1 MDAGRRKFAIIAGSA
16 LLLVLVVIVVA
27 RQMRGQP
34 RIVRELTVGNT
45 AFTISLPESGVIQ
58 YPQIQTMST
67 QISGNIEHI
76 FVKTGDRVIAGQLL
90 ATIANPQI
98 VSDAQSSA
106 AAYRA
111 ATARAESAQV
121 TDTTNVAQARANLE
135 ASRARLA
142 QARQDVA
149 SGLESGQ
156 GYGETTAAAQRA
168 QANANYISAATTL
181 RESQRVYFAYRDLY
195 ANKAI
200 SRDQLDQAQAKYEEA
215 QATYNQAQLARS
227 SMSTQLVRS
236 RTVLA
241 DNLRSAQEGYVQ
253 AQAALSAAVVESG
266 SGDVAAASAEAA
278 RAGSEYAFAQEQAD
292 ATQIH
297 APYDGV
303 VLSVAT
309 EKNDPVRP
317 LQPGDAVAQG
327 QPVIVLAQRRAFV
340 VRTKVDEQDVINV
353 HLGERA
359 QIAGEDFPGRVL
371 SGHVVEVSPIAQR
384 SDDSTSTSRT
394 VATTIAVDQSQAF
407 LRDGMSVNVNILT
420 TDLQHAIVVPN
431 EAIARDSGSTY
442 VFVVRNDDAYRRQVS
457 VGLSNEANSVIVSGL
472 RAGDVIV
479 AQSVVGLTDGAAV
492 SPPLPTPAGH
502 S

>member
-1 MDAGRRKFAIIAGSA
+1 MDAGRRKFVIIAGSV

-27 RQMRGQP
+27 RQMRSQP
-34 RIVRELTVGNT
+34 RIVREQTVGN
-45 AFTISLPESGVIQ
+45 ASFTISLPESGVIQ

-67 QISGNIEHI
+67 QISGNIGRI

-90 ATIANPQI
+90 ATIENPQI

-121 TDTTNVAQARANLE
+121 TDTTNVAQAQANLE
-135 ASRARLA
+135 TARARLA
-142 QARQDVA
+142 QARQDLI
-149 SGLESGQ
+149 SGSGHGLGESSGD
-156 GYGETTAAAQRA
+156 ALRA
-168 QANANYISAATTL
+168 QANVNYVSAATTL
-181 RESQRVYFAYRDLY
+181 REAQRTYAAYRDLY

-200 SRDQLDQAQAKYEEA
+200 SRDQLDQAEAKYEQA
-215 QATYNQAQLARS
+215 QAAYNQLI
-227 SMSTQLVRS
+227 RS
-236 RTVLA
+236 RTVLQ
-241 DNLRSAQEGYVQ
+241 DDVRSAQEGYVQ
-253 AQAALSAAVVESG
+253 AQTALAAAEVESG

-297 APYDGV
+297 APYDAIV
-303 VLSVAT
+303 MSVAT
-309 EKNDPVRP
+309 EKSDSVRP

-327 QPVIVLAQRRAFV
+327 QPLIALAQRQAFV

-353 HLGERA
+353 HLGERV
-359 QIAGEDFPGRVL
+359 QITGEDFPGRVL
-371 SGHVVEVSPIAQR
+371 NGHVVEVSPIAQR
-384 SDDSTSTSRT
+384 SEDSTSASRT
-394 VATTIAVDQSQAF
+394 VPTTIAVDGPPAF
-407 LRDGMSVNVNILT
+407 LRDGMSVNVSIFT

-431 EAIARDSGSTY
+431 EAIARDGGSTY
-442 VFVVRNDDAYRRQVS
+442 VFVVRNDDAYRQRVS

-472 RAGDVIV
+472 RTGDVIV
-479 AQSVVGLTDGAAV
+479 AQSAVGLTDGTPVSAPAA
-492 SPPLPTPAGH
+492 TGH

>member
-1 MDAGRRKFAIIAGSA
+1 MDAGRRKFVIIAGSV
-16 LLLVLVVIVVA
+16 LLLALVVIVVA
-27 RQMRGQP
+27 RQMHGQP
-34 RIVRELTVGNT
+34 RIVRELTVGN
-45 AFTISLPESGVIQ
+45 APFAISLPESGVIQ

-67 QISGNIEHI
+67 QISGNIGRI

-90 ATIANPQI
+90 ATIQNPQI

-111 ATARAESAQV
+111 ATARAESTQV
-121 TDTTNVAQARANLE
+121 TDTTNVAQAQANLE
-135 ASRARLA
+135 AARARLA
-142 QARQDVA
+142 QARQDLA
-149 SGLESGQ
+149 SGSGR
-156 GYGETTAAAQRA
+156 GLGSSAGPAPS
-168 QANANYISAATTL
+168 QANANYVSAATAL
-181 RESQRVYFAYRDLY
+181 REAQRTYVAYRNLY

-200 SRDQLDQAQAKYEEA
+200 SRDQLDQAEAKYEQA
-215 QATYNQAQLARS
+215 QAAYN
-227 SMSTQLVRS
+227 QLVRS
-236 RTVLA
+236 RTVLQ
-241 DNLRSAQEGYVQ
+241 DDVRSAQEGYVQ
-253 AQAALSAAVVESG
+253 AQTALAAARVESG

-297 APYDGV
+297 APYDGI

-327 QPVIVLAQRRAFV
+327 QPLIALAQRRAFV

-353 HLGERA
+353 HLGERV
-359 QIAGEDFPGRVL
+359 QITGEDFPGRTL

-384 SDDSTSTSRT
+384 SEDTTSGSRT
-394 VATTIAVDQSQAF
+394 VATTISVDNSPTF

-420 TDLQHAIVVPN
+420 TDLQRAIVVPN
-431 EAIARDSGSTY
+431 DAIGRDGGTSY
-442 VFVVRNDDAYRRQVS
+442 VFVVRNDAAYRRRVS
-457 VGLSNEANSVIVSGL
+457 VGLSNEASSVIVSGL
-472 RAGDVIV
+472 SPGDVIV
-479 AQSVVGLTDGAAV
+479 AQSVVGLTDGAPV
-492 SPPLPTPAGH
+492 SAPEAGH

>member
-1 MDAGRRKFAIIAGSA
+1 MDAGRRKFVIAAGSI

-34 RIVRELTVGNT
+34 RIVREQTVGN
-45 AFTISLPESGVIQ
+45 ASFTISLPESGVIQ

-67 QISGNIEHI
+67 QISGNIGRI
-76 FVKTGDRVIAGQLL
+76 FVKTGDRVVAGQLL
-90 ATIANPQI
+90 ATIENPEI
-98 VSDAQSSA
+98 VSDARSSA

-111 ATARAESAQV
+111 ASARAESAQV
-121 TDTTNVAQARANLE
+121 TDTTNVAQAQTNLE
-135 ASRARLA
+135 AARARLA
-142 QARQDVA
+142 QARQDLI
-149 SGLESGQ
+149 SGSGHGLGESS
-156 GYGETTAAAQRA
+156 AAALEA
-168 QANANYISAATTL
+168 HANLNYVSAATTL
-181 RESQRVYFAYRDLY
+181 REAQRTYAADRDLY

-200 SRDQLDQAQAKYEEA
+200 SRDQLDQAEAKYEQA
-215 QATYNQAQLARS
+215 QAAYNQLI
-227 SMSTQLVRS
+227 RS
-236 RTVLA
+236 RTVLE
-241 DNLRSAQEGYVQ
+241 DDVRSAQEGYVQ
-253 AQAALSAAVVESG
+253 AQTALAAAQIESG

-297 APYDGV
+297 APYDAI

-309 EKNDPVRP
+309 EKSDSVRP

-327 QPVIVLAQRRAFV
+327 QPLIALAQRQAFV

-353 HLGERA
+353 RLGERA
-359 QIAGEDFPGRVL
+359 QITGEDFPGRVL
-371 SGHVVEVSPIAQR
+371 SGRVVEVSPIAQR
-384 SDDSTSTSRT
+384 SEDTTSTSRT
-394 VATTIAVDQSQAF
+394 VSTTIAVDGPPPF

-431 EAIARDSGSTY
+431 EAIARDGGSTY
-442 VFVVRNDDAYRRQVS
+442 VFVVRNDDAYRRRVS
-457 VGLSNEANSVIVSGL
+457 VGLSNEASSVIISGL

-479 AQSVVGLTDGAAV
+479 AQSAVGLTDGTPV
-492 SPPLPTPAGH
+492 SALQPETGH

>member
-1 MDAGRRKFAIIAGSA
+1 MDAGRRKFVIAAGSI

-34 RIVRELTVGNT
+34 RIVREQTVGN
-45 AFTISLPESGVIQ
+45 ASFTISLPESGVIQ

-67 QISGNIEHI
+67 QISGNIGRI
-76 FVKTGDRVIAGQLL
+76 FVKTGDRVVAGQLL
-90 ATIANPQI
+90 ATIENPEI
-98 VSDAQSSA
+98 VSDARSSA

-111 ATARAESAQV
+111 ASARAESAQV
-121 TDTTNVAQARANLE
+121 TDTTNVAQAQTNLE
-135 ASRARLA
+135 AARARLA
-142 QARQDVA
+142 QARQDLI
-149 SGLESGQ
+149 SGSGHGLGESS
-156 GYGETTAAAQRA
+156 AAALEA
-168 QANANYISAATTL
+168 HANLNYVSAATTL
-181 RESQRVYFAYRDLY
+181 REAQRTYAADRDLY

-200 SRDQLDQAQAKYEEA
+200 SRDQLDQAEAKYEQA
-215 QATYNQAQLARS
+215 QAAYNQLI
-227 SMSTQLVRS
+227 RS
-236 RTVLA
+236 RTVLE
-241 DNLRSAQEGYVQ
+241 DDVRSAQEGYVQ
-253 AQAALSAAVVESG
+253 AQTALAAAQIESG

-297 APYDGV
+297 APYDAI

-309 EKNDPVRP
+309 EKSDSVRP

-327 QPVIVLAQRRAFV
+327 QPLIALAQRQAFV

-353 HLGERA
+353 RLGERA
-359 QIAGEDFPGRVL
+359 QITGEDFPGRVL
-371 SGHVVEVSPIAQR
+371 SGRVVEVSPIAQR
-384 SDDSTSTSRT
+384 SEDTTSTSRT
-394 VATTIAVDQSQAF
+394 VSTTIAVDGPPPF

-431 EAIARDSGSTY
+431 EAIARDGGSTY
-442 VFVVRNDDAYRRQVS
+442 VFVVRNDDAYRRRVS
-457 VGLSNEANSVIVSGL
+457 VGLSNEASSVIISGL

-479 AQSVVGLTDGAAV
+479 AQSAVGLTDGTPV
-492 SPPLPTPAGH
+492 SAPQPETGH

>member
-1 MDAGRRKFAIIAGSA
+1 MDAGRRKFAIVAGSV

-34 RIVRELTVGNT
+34 RIVREQTVGN
-45 AFTISLPESGVIQ
+45 ASFTISLPESGVIQ

-67 QISGNIEHI
+67 QISGNIGHI

-90 ATIANPQI
+90 ATIENPQI
-98 VSDAQSSA
+98 VSDARSSA

-111 ATARAESAQV
+111 ATARSESAQV
-121 TDTTNVAQARANLE
+121 TDTTNVAQAQTSLE
-135 ASRARLA
+135 AARARLA
-142 QARQDVA
+142 QARQDLI
-149 SGLESGQ
+149 SGSGHGLGESS
-156 GYGETTAAAQRA
+156 AAALEA
-168 QANANYISAATTL
+168 HANSNYVSAATTL
-181 RESQRVYFAYRDLY
+181 REAHRTYAAYRDLY

-200 SRDQLDQAQAKYEEA
+200 SRDQLDQAEAKYEQA
-215 QATYNQAQLARS
+215 QAAYN
-227 SMSTQLVRS
+227 QLVRS
-236 RTVLA
+236 RTVLE
-241 DNLRSAQEGYVQ
+241 DDVRSAQEGYVQ
-253 AQAALSAAVVESG
+253 AQTALAAAQVESG

-297 APYDGV
+297 APYDAI

-309 EKNDPVRP
+309 EKSDSVRP

-327 QPVIVLAQRRAFV
+327 QPLIALAQRQAFV

-359 QIAGEDFPGRVL
+359 QITGEDFPGRVL

-384 SDDSTSTSRT
+384 SEDTTSTSRT
-394 VATTIAVDQSQAF
+394 VATTIAVDGPPAF

-420 TDLQHAIVVPN
+420 TDLEHAIVVPN
-431 EAIARDSGSTY
+431 EAIARDGGSTY
-442 VFVVRNDDAYRRQVS
+442 VFVVRNDDAYRRRVS
-457 VGLSNEANSVIVSGL
+457 VGLSNEASSVIVSGL

-479 AQSVVGLTDGAAV
+479 AQSAVGLTDG
-492 SPPLPTPAGH
+492 TPVLAPQAEAGH